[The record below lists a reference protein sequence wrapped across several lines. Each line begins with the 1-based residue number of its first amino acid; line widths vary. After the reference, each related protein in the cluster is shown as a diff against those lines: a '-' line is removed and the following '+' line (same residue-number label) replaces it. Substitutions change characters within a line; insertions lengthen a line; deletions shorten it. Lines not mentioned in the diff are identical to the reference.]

1 MVEDSGRV
9 IQNAGHYP
17 ACQFLVTIY
26 MGWLQMAA
34 LHASERTFPKPPPA
48 NQALA
53 IQRRVMAPSCDGAL
67 LIALVFLA

>member
-1 MVEDSGRV
+1 
-9 IQNAGHYP
+9 
-17 ACQFLVTIY
+17 

-34 LHASERTFPKPPPA
+34 LHTSERTFPRPPPA